1 MSLCGSLWPECSA
14 SVGATIV
21 SSRLGTGDLGCQESD
36 VCMEGAKKE
45 TRGAVLERGY
55 LGSRLAESHPRLC
68 FSGFHPIHS
77 LASSSGKA
85 GDQP

>member
-1 MSLCGSLWPECSA
+1 MSLCGSLWPECS
-14 SVGATIV
+14 ATIV

-45 TRGAVLERGY
+45 PRGAVSERGY

-68 FSGFHPIHS
+68 AF
-77 LASSSGKA
+77 LASSQST
-85 GDQP
+85 P